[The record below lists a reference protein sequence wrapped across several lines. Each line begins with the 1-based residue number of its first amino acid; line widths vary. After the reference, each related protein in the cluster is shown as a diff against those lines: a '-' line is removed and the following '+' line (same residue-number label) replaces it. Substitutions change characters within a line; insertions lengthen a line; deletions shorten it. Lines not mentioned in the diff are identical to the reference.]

1 MKKIILLILTAA
13 LLITVQP
20 LWVKMEGFLKQIDVD
35 GNKLCGVNGEN
46 LIFCKTSLDAPWQID
61 NNG

>member
-20 LWVKMEGFLKQIDVD
+20 LVKMEGLLKQIDVD
-35 GNKLCGVNGEN
+35 GNKLCGVNGAN
-46 LIFCKTSLDAPWQID
+46 LIFCKTSLNAPWQID